1 MKGCARAMRH
11 HRRFFIYILLFLF
24 LCCYSL
30 DRVTMAVAGSTV
42 AKEMGL
48 SPVALGYLFSSYLWL
63 YAVVLL
69 PAGAL
74 TDRLG
79 ARRASA
85 LAATFW
91 SLCQAAGGFATSAF
105 QLLLTRLGLGVFESA
120 ANPCAHSAI
129 REWTPRGE
137 RGLATAIWYAGT
149 TAGPALGS
157 PLVAWLIVTYGWRW
171 AFIVTGALG
180 LVWVVIWLIFYK
192 SPEKAEWLSDQERTK
207 ILKERDVAP
216 TADNARSIGYRGLL
230 TTTPTMWGL
239 ALTQG
244 CINYTAYFFLA
255 WLPGFLQSSYGLSV
269 METGAYTAIPFGLSA
284 VLSIGLSALADRML
298 SERALFA
305 GKRRYAVAIGA
316 VLSASIVLTPYVG
329 SIGFAM
335 VVLTVSLTFN
345 TFAQSMNFALTN
357 DRLRSSGDVGR
368 AYAFF
373 TLGGISFGIVGPIV
387 TGYLV
392 ALTGDFKVALML
404 CAGLALLGAAL
415 VTLMTRRAMGEEVT
429 AVAVPA

>member
-1 MKGCARAMRH
+1 MRNN
-11 HRRFFIYILLFLF
+11 RRFIIHILLFLF

-91 SLCQAAGGFATSAF
+91 SICQALGGFATSAF
-105 QLLLTRLGLGVFESA
+105 TLLLTRLGLGLFESA

-129 REWTPRGE
+129 REWTPRSE
-137 RGLATAIWYAGT
+137 RGFATAIWYAGT

-157 PLVAWLIVTYGWRW
+157 PMVAWLIATYGWRW
-171 AFIVTGALG
+171 AFIATGALG
-180 LVWVVIWLIFYK
+180 LVWVAVWALFYR
-192 SPEKAEWLSDQERTK
+192 SPEEASWITEEERAKVLS
-207 ILKERDVAP
+207 ERDVAS
-216 TADNARSIGYRGLL
+216 ADDDARSIGYRGLL
-230 TTTPTMWGL
+230 LTTPTMWGL

-255 WLPGFLQSSYGLSV
+255 WLPGFLQASYGLSV
-269 METGAYTAIPFGLSA
+269 IETGAYTAVPFGLSA
-284 VLSIGLSALADRML
+284 VLGIGLSAVADRML
-298 SERALFA
+298 SERALRE

-316 VLSASIVLTPYVG
+316 LMSAFILLTPYVG
-329 SIGFAM
+329 SIGLAM

-357 DRLRSSGDVGR
+357 DRLRTSGDVGR

-373 TLGGISFGIVGPIV
+373 TLGGISFGIAGPIV

-392 ALTGDFKVALML
+392 GMTGNFKVALLL
-404 CAGLALLGAAL
+404 CGVLSFLGAAL
-415 VTLMTRRAMGEEVT
+415 VVLMTRRPMGEEV
-429 AVAVPA
+429 AGVAQPA